1 MNSNLS
7 AVLEIYFEFRHISD
21 CLELKTASK
30 KTRNPP
36 GKKVLK
42 K

>member
-30 KTRNPP
+30 KLAILQEKRY
-36 GKKVLK
+36 
-42 K
+42 